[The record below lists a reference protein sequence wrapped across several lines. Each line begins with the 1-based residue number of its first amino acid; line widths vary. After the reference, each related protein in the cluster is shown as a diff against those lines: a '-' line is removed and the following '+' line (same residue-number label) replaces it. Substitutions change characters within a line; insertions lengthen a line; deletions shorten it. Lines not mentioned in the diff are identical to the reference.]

1 MAGEKMKTGLV
12 LEGGAMRGMYTAG
25 VLDIMLENNIVVDG
39 IVGVSAGAAFGC
51 NYKSKQIGRAIRY
64 NTAYCKDPRYL
75 SFRSLIKTG
84 DLYGEQFCYHE
95 IPNVLDPFDRK
106 TYAENPVDFYV
117 TCTDVHTGKPV
128 YQLCNKGDDEDI
140 QWMRASASM
149 PLVSRVVSIGGYDLL
164 DGGIS
169 DSIPISWFR
178 SIGYEKNIVI
188 LTQPEGFRKKKSSG
202 ISLAKLALK
211 KYPAVIDAMEKR
223 HEIYNSALDELY
235 RLKEAGNTFVLQPSK
250 KIKIKRTEKNPDVLR
265 AQYQL
270 GRKDA
275 LQNLETM
282 REFVGQSGELTPVY
296 SDGGLK

>member
-1 MAGEKMKTGLV
+1 MKTGLV

-25 VLDIMLENNIVVDG
+25 VLDVMLENNIIVDG

-51 NYKSKQIGRAIRY
+51 NYKSKQIGRVIRY
-64 NTAYCKDPRYL
+64 NTAYCRDPRYL

-106 TYAENPVDFYV
+106 TYAENPIDFYV
-117 TCTDVHTGKPV
+117 TCTDVHTGKLV

-178 SIGYEKNIVI
+178 SIGYERNIVI

-202 ISLAKLALK
+202 IPLAKLALK
-211 KYPAVIDAMEKR
+211 KYPAVIKAMEKR
-223 HEIYNSALDELY
+223 HEIYNSALDELC

-270 GRKDA
+270 GRQDA
-275 LQNLETM
+275 LENLEAM
-282 REFVGQSGELTPVY
+282 RIFIKEEN
-296 SDGGLK
+296 

>member
-1 MAGEKMKTGLV
+1 MKTGLV

-64 NTAYCKDPRYL
+64 NTAYCNDPRYL

-106 TYAENPVDFYV
+106 TYAENPVNFYV

-178 SIGYEKNIVI
+178 SIGYERNIVI
-188 LTQPEGFRKKKSSG
+188 LTQPEGYRKKKSSG
-202 ISLAKLALK
+202 IPLAKLALK
-211 KYPAVIDAMEKR
+211 KYPAVIKAMEKR

-235 RLKEAGNTFVLQPSK
+235 RLKEVGNTFVLQPSK

-270 GRKDA
+270 GRQDA
-275 LQNLETM
+275 LENLDAM
-282 REFVGQSGELTPVY
+282 REFVGEE
-296 SDGGLK
+296 K